1 MPNLVLLTYPS
12 LTDLRDGTNLSQR
25 ILPLGDILAAEFD
38 IAGLDIVLSEG
49 SGGGGGSRVPGP
61 HSLALL
67 LASVACAGIATRTR
81 KASRGR

>member
-12 LTDLRDGTNLSQR
+12 LTDLLDGTNLSQR